1 MGTLTVEARATR
13 QIVGRVVRGSGLQEA
28 FRQLV
33 DEHDLRSAWVSAIG
47 AFEWIEVTE
56 YDQVERRYEEPHR
69 FQQCELLSMQGN
81 LSERD
86 GEPFWH
92 LHATVS
98 LRENGR
104 DVTYGGHVV
113 DGSVFALEFRI
124 ECFDELELKRANDEA
139 TGLQL
144 WADLGE
150 RAGRGQAA
158 PGPEIAPE
166 VAPAGV
172 TWEMAAQV
180 SARAQPAAHE
190 EYKPEKGDWIEH
202 AKFGLCKIEG
212 LSGDGVCIIKLPDA
226 RRKKIK
232 IDALQ
237 VLAPRSDGGRKIFPV
252 RSKGKK

>member
-1 MGTLTVEARATR
+1 M
-13 QIVGRVVRGSGLQEA
+13 
-28 FRQLV
+28 
-33 DEHDLRSAWVSAIG
+33 
-47 AFEWIEVTE
+47 
-56 YDQVERRYEEPHR
+56 
-69 FQQCELLSMQGN
+69 
-81 LSERD
+81 
-86 GEPFWH
+86 
-92 LHATVS
+92 
-98 LRENGR
+98 
-104 DVTYGGHVV
+104 
-113 DGSVFALEFRI
+113 EFRI
-124 ECFDELELKRANDEA
+124 DCFDELELKRANDEA

-150 RAGRGQAA
+150 RARGGQAA
-158 PGPEIAPE
+158 AASE

-237 VLAPRSDGGRKIFPV
+237 VLAPRSDGGRRIFPV